1 MYLLLLFLE
10 DFTIV
15 DVEEVTRITGEVVIA
30 IVSGSV
36 ILFVF
41 IGFVIRN
48 ALQRRV
54 DRNLPIQTT
63 QSRVLFKRIEEF
75 RNGQNS
81 PSMNHY
87 FVKFEIESGNQEFK
101 IWSKEKYDELVLGQ
115 EGYLKYQLK
124 KNTALFID
132 FSQS

>member
-1 MYLLLLFLE
+1 M
-10 DFTIV
+10 
-15 DVEEVTRITGEVVIA
+15 TRITGEVVIA